1 MGTRT
6 HDRRPALV
14 HDFFVTDGGAER
26 CAIEFASLLPDADI
40 FTTFFDPERF
50 AAAFDHSRVHPWRLQ
65 GLLGAPTWFRSLL
78 PLYAAYFMTRDLG
91 SRPLVLSNSIAFS
104 KAVRTNPSTL
114 HIAYVHSPMRYA
126 WDLDRYLDGSS
137 LGRMSRWGARAVGP
151 VLRRWD
157 VATAQRPDVIVAN
170 SRTVQERIQRLWG
183 RESELIYPPVDVAR
197 LPLSARDDGYLF
209 VAARHLAYRRL
220 DLAVQAARK
229 TGRRLI
235 VAGTGPEGDRLRSL
249 AGPETT
255 FVGHVGN
262 DELWDLFARCH
273 AYLVPGI
280 EDFGIAPVEAM
291 AAGKP
296 VVAFRAGGATESVID
311 GVSGVFFDT
320 ASADSLAGALDRL
333 DSRTWD
339 PADIRRTVQRFD
351 RGVFRRSWRDLFARL
366 GLDASIYTS
375 ESDDVDD
382 LSAATS

>member
-1 MGTRT
+1 MGT
-6 HDRRPALV
+6 HSINRRSALV

-40 FTTFFDPERF
+40 FTTFFDRNRF
-50 AAAFDHSRVHPWRLQ
+50 AGAFDAARVHPWRLQ
-65 GLLGAPTWFRSLL
+65 GLLGAPAWFRSLL

-91 SRPLVLSNSIAFS
+91 SRALVLSNSIAFS
-104 KAVRTNPSTL
+104 KAVKTSPSTM

-137 LGRMSRWGARAVGP
+137 LGRLSRWGARAVGP

-170 SRTVQERIQRLWG
+170 SRTVQDRIKRLWG
-183 RESELIYPPVDVAR
+183 RDSELIYPPVDVAR
-197 LPLSARDDGYLF
+197 LPLGTRDDGYLF

-220 DLAVQAARK
+220 DLAVQAARM

-235 VAGTGPEGDRLRSL
+235 VAGSGPEGKRLRSL

-255 FVGHVGN
+255 FVGHVGS

-296 VVAFRAGGATESVID
+296 VVAFRAGGATESVVE
-311 GVSGVFFDT
+311 GVSGVFFD
-320 ASADSLAGALDRL
+320 APSADSLAGALDQL
-333 DSRTWD
+333 DSRTWY
-339 PADIRRTVQRFD
+339 PADIRRSAERFD
-351 RGVFRRSWRDLFARL
+351 RLVFRQSWRDLFGRL
-366 GLDASIYTS
+366 GVDATMYTS
-375 ESDDVDD
+375 ESDDGR
-382 LSAATS
+382 